1 MICFVLQRAQIWRP
15 LQGRQASSQ
24 VLFIQEIMVMARH
37 AAGKSQQVAE
47 NASSWSLTTWT

>member
-1 MICFVLQRAQIWRP
+1 MICFVFQRAQIWRP